1 MTTASSNS
9 NGRDGREQDL
19 FAGIEP
25 FVNREDAV
33 DPQIDSQPAESGRV
47 LIDHAHEGHF
57 GARLRAAREAR
68 GYTVE
73 ACGQALRLPV
83 RLLRQLEA
91 GEYGGI
97 DYQVYLSGYLTKY
110 GRHVG
115 VDEEAIQAELGR
127 LAPRQPELVVT
138 GGVSHSRYLLERY
151 VTAATYVVLTAIIV
165 VPMVWLGVRGTLDR
179 DMPRL
184 APLDAA
190 PVAQQD
196 APAASG
202 SSAAPVVASA
212 AQAQPATP
220 AEVRPEDQQPVLASM
235 AMFPSLDHGV
245 TKAPL
250 APALPA
256 GPSAT
261 AGQGGHDLTINLP
274 AASWVEVTDAAG
286 QRLEY
291 GILPAGTQKS
301 YHSDS
306 ALDVRIGNANGAQ
319 ASVDGQPVQIETFRR
334 ANVARFRVDVRD
346 GKASPVAY

>member
-1 MTTASSNS
+1 M
-9 NGRDGREQDL
+9 
-19 FAGIEP
+19 
-25 FVNREDAV
+25 
-33 DPQIDSQPAESGRV
+33 DPQTDSQAADGGRV

-68 GYTVE
+68 GYTIE

-83 RLLRQLEA
+83 RLMRQLEA

-115 VDEEAIQAELGR
+115 VDEEAIQAELAR
-127 LAPRQPELVVT
+127 LAPRQRQPDLVVT

-184 APLDAA
+184 APLDAT

-196 APAASG
+196 APAPAT
-202 SSAAPVVASA
+202 SSAVSASTTNANAVASA
-212 AQAQPATP
+212 PAPQA
-220 AEVRPEDQQPVLASM
+220 PETHVDEQQPVLASM
-235 AMFPSLDHGV
+235 AMFPPLDHSA
-245 TKAPL
+245 TRTPL
-250 APALPA
+250 ATAAAAPEADA
-256 GPSAT
+256 NT
-261 AGQGGHDLTINLP
+261 AGQAQGQGAHSLTLSLP
-274 AASWVEVTDAAG
+274 SASWVEVTSADG
-286 QRLEY
+286 SRLEY

-301 YHSDS
+301 YRSDG
-306 ALDVRIGNANGAQ
+306 ALDVRIGNATGAQ
-319 ASVDGQPVQIETFRR
+319 VSIDGEAVPLDGFRR
-334 ANVARFRVDVRD
+334 ANVARFHVDVRD
-346 GKASPVAY
+346 GKASPVAN

>member
-1 MTTASSNS
+1 M
-9 NGRDGREQDL
+9 
-19 FAGIEP
+19 
-25 FVNREDAV
+25 
-33 DPQIDSQPAESGRV
+33 DPQTDSQAADGGRV
-47 LIDHAHEGHF
+47 LIDHVPGQAQF
-57 GARLRAAREAR
+57 GSRLRAAREAR
-68 GYTVE
+68 GYSVE

-115 VDEEAIQAELGR
+115 VDEEAIQAELAR
-127 LAPRQPELVVT
+127 LTPRQPTLVVT

-196 APAASG
+196 APA
-202 SSAAPVVASA
+202 SSSTSATAVAA
-212 AQAQPATP
+212 AQPQATAP
-220 AEVRPEDQQPVLASM
+220 AEQRAEDQQPVLASM
-235 AMFPSLDHGV
+235 AMFPPLDHSAA
-245 TKAPL
+245 KAPL
-250 APALPA
+250 ATSPVAPAST
-256 GPSAT
+256 GT
-261 AGQGGHDLTINLP
+261 GQGGHDLTLSLP
-274 AASWVEVTDAAG
+274 AASWVEVTDATG

-306 ALDVRIGNANGAQ
+306 PLDVRIGNAGGAQ
-319 ASVDGQPVQIETFRR
+319 ATVDGQPVAIESFRR

-346 GKASPVAY
+346 GKAAPVAY

>member
-1 MTTASSNS
+1 MTNASSNS
-9 NGRDGREQDL
+9 NGRDEREQDL

-25 FVNREDAV
+25 FKSREDAM
-33 DPQIDSQPAESGRV
+33 DPQTDPQAADGGRV
-47 LIDHAHEGHF
+47 LIDHAPEGNF

-68 GYTVE
+68 GYSIE

-97 DYQVYLSGYLTKY
+97 DYSVYLSGYLTKY
-110 GRHVG
+110 GQYVG
-115 VDEEAIQAELGR
+115 VEEAAIQAELAR
-127 LAPRQPELVVT
+127 HQPRQPELVVT

-184 APLDAA
+184 APLDAT

-196 APAASG
+196 APAPAS
-202 SSAAPVVASA
+202 SSAVASA
-212 AQAQPATP
+212 AVQPQATAPVVEP
-220 AEVRPEDQQPVLASM
+220 HAEDQPVLASM
-235 AMFPSLDHGV
+235 AMFPPLDHSAAR
-245 TKAPL
+245 TPL
-250 APALPA
+250 ATTVASPAPA
-256 GPSAT
+256 A
-261 AGQGGHDLTINLP
+261 AVGQGGHDLTLNLP
-274 AASWVEVTDAAG
+274 AASWVEITDAAG

-306 ALDVRIGNANGAQ
+306 PLDVRIGNANGAQ
-319 ASVDGQPVQIETFRR
+319 ATVDGQPVQIESFRR

-346 GKASPVAY
+346 GKAAPIAN